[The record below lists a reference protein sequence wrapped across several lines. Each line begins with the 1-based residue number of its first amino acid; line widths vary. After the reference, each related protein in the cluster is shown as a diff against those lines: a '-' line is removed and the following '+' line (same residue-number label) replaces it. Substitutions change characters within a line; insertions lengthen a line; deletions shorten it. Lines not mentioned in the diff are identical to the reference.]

1 MNCELRIVEVSALIH
16 VWYR

>member
-1 MNCELRIVEVSALIH
+1 MNCEFRIVEVSALIH